1 MRPRRFAPLLLFG
14 ALPAVS
20 ANPIVDIIVGLGDFT
35 RRFSF
40 AGETAFIGL
49 VALALFVLYLILFQ
63 MVFKAI
69 NKNNQNA
76 SPRLVNAGII
86 VFSAILAIFSSV
98 NLPREALRALVQQ
111 YTVLG
116 YILLGIVVPFGII
129 AFAVWLK
136 HKHQD
141 NPGVSVGAGI
151 LLVLLGLNLT
161 SAIEG
166 LGAVGLDGT
175 VFWLTLIQ
183 WIVIIAGAWM
193 ALSPL
198 FGLFKGLG
206 FGGAGATGDGG
217 AGGAGGAGGGG
228 GQRGALPSQ
237 IHNFQL
243 HTEPDPSMDARPEAE
258 RRYRIRVEW
267 VIPPDVIHNER
278 INNYQVNV
286 RPGRFITRQYA
297 PGRDPNVGFWRNAW
311 RNVSPG
317 GVVRNTRA
325 TAGGVFPFTGRK
337 YFSASHSPAI
347 VPHPD
352 SYASRFPYNAEF
364 EVFVRA
370 KNPSGYGPW
379 SSGARIVIGSDLGAN
394 PPSPPPNPVNAT
406 WHLEWA
412 SHNGVRIDTH
422 PGTGVFI
429 QHGTNT
435 PVIFAESDEIELR
448 FRTVSG
454 RKFDTSRSDSSIQLV
469 SGGVIVL
476 SMNMRNLTTVGT
488 LETND
493 TKYSFRFRIPPR
505 LPTQNYALRVT
516 LRTRNI

>member
-1 MRPRRFAPLLLFG
+1 MRPRYFAPLLLFG

-40 AGETAFIGL
+40 AGDTAFIGL

-161 SAIEG
+161 SAIDG

-175 VFWLTLIQ
+175 TFWLTLIQ
-183 WIVIIAGAWM
+183 WLVIIAGAWM

-206 FGGAGATGDGG
+206 FGGAGAGG
-217 AGGAGGAGGGG
+217 AGGAGGTGAGGG

-267 VIPPDVIHNER
+267 VIPPDVIQSER

-286 RPGRFITRQYA
+286 RPGRYVTRQYA
-297 PGRDPNVGFWRNAW
+297 PGRDPNVGFLRNAW

-317 GVVRNTRA
+317 GVVRNARA
-325 TAGGVFPFTGRK
+325 AAGGVFPFTGRK

-379 SSGARIVIGSDLGAN
+379 SSGARIVIGADLGNA
-394 PPSPPPNPVNAT
+394 PPSPPPNPTSST
-406 WHLEWA
+406 WHLELA

-422 PGTGVFI
+422 PGTGVFVE
-429 QHGTNT
+429 QGSNT
-435 PVIFAESDEIELR
+435 PVIFAKADEIRLR
-448 FRTVSG
+448 FRTVAG
-454 RKFDTSRSDSSIQLV
+454 RKFDTSRSDSSISLL
-469 SGGVIVL
+469 SGGVVVL
-476 SMNMRNLTTVGT
+476 PIKLRNLSTVGQ
-488 LETND
+488 LGAGD
-493 TKYSFRFRIPPR
+493 TTYEIRFRMPK
-505 LPTQNYALRVT
+505 LPAQNYALRVT
-516 LRTRNI
+516 LRTRSI